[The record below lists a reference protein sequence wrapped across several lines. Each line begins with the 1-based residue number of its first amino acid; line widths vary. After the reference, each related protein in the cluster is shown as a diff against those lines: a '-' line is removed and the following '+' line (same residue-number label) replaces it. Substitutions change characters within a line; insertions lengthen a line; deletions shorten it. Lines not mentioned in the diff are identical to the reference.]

1 MRLSLARA
9 LPVNASCALLL
20 ATQNVYS
27 APEST
32 PGEEV
37 VVTATR
43 SASDP
48 SRVAESVTIITA
60 EQARDSQ
67 KLVLSD
73 LLTTVPGVTVSRT
86 GGLGKQTSLF
96 IRGAESEQTLVL
108 IDGVKLNDPSSPGG
122 GYDFADLMVNDIAR
136 IEVLRGAQSALW
148 GSQAIGGVVNIITP
162 VPAGPLSAGSSAE
175 YGSFGTGEATA
186 QAQAGNEQFAW
197 RVGGSYLTTDGISAF
212 DEDLGGRED
221 DGYRRVAANV
231 RALWSINAA
240 ITADVRSYWWRGR
253 SDIDGFPPP
262 NFALADTP
270 EYSITREWVSY
281 AGININTL
289 GGKLQH
295 RLGVAHTDI
304 DRENRD
310 PSLSVAT
317 TFDADGRNTRL
328 EYQGTLQISD
338 GLSTVF
344 GIEREESRFSTAS
357 PSEFDP
363 DPVPLRNELTLDS
376 AYGLVQFSPLK
387 PLTLTA
393 GLRYDD
399 HETFGSNTT
408 AQAGAA
414 WSVTPSTLLRASYG
428 EGFKAPTLYQLF
440 SEFGTPSLAPEASE
454 DWDLSVEQRLG
465 ESVMVSATYFD
476 RDTRN
481 MIDFVSCFGSSLPQ
495 CASQPFGYY
504 ENVAQTQADGVEL
517 SLTAQMTESLHFD
530 ANYTHLNAEN
540 ATPGANF
547 GKDLRRR
554 PSQSANAAVSYRW
567 SIPLTTTLAAQYMG
581 RSFENAANT
590 VVLDDYVLVDVR
602 ASYEISQ
609 GWEICGRV
617 ENLLDEEYETARRY
631 GSLGRGV
638 YAGFRAEF

>member
-1 MRLSLARA
+1 MRVVPLLG
-9 LPVNASCALLL
+9 ASCALLL
-20 ATQNVYS
+20 SVQNVYA
-27 APEST
+27 APD
-32 PGEEV
+32 EEI

-43 SASDP
+43 SATDP
-48 SRVAESVTIITA
+48 SRVAESISIITA
-60 EQARDSQ
+60 EQARESQ
-67 KLVLSD
+67 KLALSD

-108 IDGVKLNDPSSPGG
+108 IDGVKINDPSSPGG
-122 GYDFADLMVNDIAR
+122 GYDFADLMVDEIDR

-162 VPAGPLSAGSSAE
+162 VPAGPFAAASSME

-186 QAQAGNEQFAW
+186 QAQAGNERFAW

-212 DEDLGGRED
+212 AENLGGRED
-221 DGYRRVAANV
+221 DGYRRAAANV
-231 RALWSINAA
+231 RAFWYINAA
-240 ITADVRSYWWRGR
+240 VTAEVRSYWWRSR
-253 SDIDGFPPP
+253 SEFDGFPPP

-270 EYSITREWVSY
+270 EYSTTREWVNY
-281 AGININTL
+281 AGINIDAL
-289 GGKLQH
+289 GGKLKQ
-295 RLGVAHTDI
+295 RLGFSHTDI
-304 DRENRD
+304 ERENRD
-310 PSLSVAT
+310 PLSSVPT
-317 TFDADGRNTRL
+317 TFDADGRHTRL
-328 EYQGTLQISD
+328 EYQGTLQITD

-363 DPVPLRNELTLDS
+363 DPIPLRNELRLDS
-376 AYGLVQFSPLK
+376 VYGLVQFSPLQ

-399 HETFGSNTT
+399 HETFGSSTT

-414 WSVTPSTLLRASYG
+414 WTITPATLLRASYG

-440 SEFGTPSLAPEASE
+440 SEFGTPSLAPEESE

-465 ESVMVSATYFD
+465 KSVVVSATYFD
-476 RDTRN
+476 RDTNN
-481 MIDFVSCFGSSLPQ
+481 MIDFVSCFGSTLPQ
-495 CASQPFGYY
+495 CTVQPFGYY

-517 SLTAQMTESLHFD
+517 GLTAQVTENLHFD

-547 GKDLRRR
+547 GRDLRRR
-554 PSQSANAAVSYRW
+554 PSESANATVSYRW
-567 SIPLTTTLAAQYMG
+567 SIPLTTSVAAQYMG
-581 RSFENAANT
+581 RSFEDVANT
-590 VVLDDYVLVDVR
+590 VVLDSYVLVDLR
-602 ASYEISQ
+602 ASYEVSP
-609 GWEICGRV
+609 GWELYGRV

-631 GSLGRGV
+631 GSMGRGV

>member
-1 MRLSLARA
+1 MRVVSL
-9 LPVNASCALLL
+9 LGASCALFLSL
-20 ATQNVYS
+20 QNVYA
-27 APEST
+27 APD
-32 PGEEV
+32 EEI

-43 SASDP
+43 SESDP
-48 SRVAESVTIITA
+48 SRVAESVSIITG
-60 EQARDSQ
+60 EQARESQ
-67 KLVLSD
+67 KLALSD

-122 GYDFADLMVNDIAR
+122 GYDFADLMVHDIDR
-136 IEVLRGAQSALW
+136 IEILRGAQSALW

-162 VPAGPLSAGSSAE
+162 VPTGPFAAASTVE

-186 QAQAGNEQFAW
+186 QAQAGNEQLAW

-212 DEDLGGRED
+212 AEGLGGREE
-221 DGYRRVAANV
+221 DGYRRVAANM
-231 RALWSINAA
+231 RALWYINDAV
-240 ITADVRSYWWRGR
+240 TAEVRSYWWRGR

-270 EYSITREWVSY
+270 EYSITREWVNY
-281 AGININTL
+281 AGININSL
-289 GGKLQH
+289 GGKLKH

-304 DRENRD
+304 ERENRD
-310 PSLSVAT
+310 PYLSVPT
-317 TFDADGRNTRL
+317 TFDAAGRHTRL
-328 EYQGTLQISD
+328 EYQGTLQVTD

-363 DPVPLRNELTLDS
+363 NPVPLRNELTLTS
-376 AYGLVQFSPLK
+376 AYGLVQFSPVK

-399 HETFGSNTT
+399 HETFGTNTT

-440 SEFGTPSLAPEASE
+440 SEFGTPSLSPEESE
-454 DWDLSVEQRLG
+454 DWDLSVEQRLS
-465 ESVMVSATYFD
+465 ESVVVSATYFD
-476 RDTRN
+476 RDTNN

-495 CASQPFGYY
+495 CAFQPFGFY

-517 SLTAQMTESLHFD
+517 SLTAQATESLRFD
-530 ANYTHLNAEN
+530 VNYTHLNAEN
-540 ATPGANF
+540 ATPGANA

-554 PSQSANAAVSYRW
+554 PSESANVEVRYQW
-567 SIPLTTTLAAQYMG
+567 SIPLTTSVAAQYMG
-581 RSFENAANT
+581 RSLEDVANN
-590 VVLDDYVLVDVR
+590 VELDSYVLVDVR
-602 ASYEISQ
+602 ASYEVSP
-609 GWEICGRV
+609 GWEIYGRV

-631 GSLGRGV
+631 GSPGRGV
-638 YAGFRAEF
+638 YAGFRTEFR